1 MGRGEQGDAPLG
13 GQAPG
18 GLAATCGRLVL
29 QGRSSSQAPAELRTK
44 FRHLG
49 VSPHSLFKENSCIGG
64 PVCVLIKA
72 HAFLFLTEP
81 WFSIDLG

>member
-1 MGRGEQGDAPLG
+1 MPSGWAG
-13 GQAPG
+13 PG

-49 VSPHSLFKENSCIGG
+49 VSPHSLFKENSRIGG
-64 PVCVLIKA
+64 PVCVPIKA
-72 HAFLFLTEP
+72 HAFLFLVEP
-81 WFSIDLG
+81 WFSTDLG